1 MAQGTWREDPEE
13 NARLQRA
20 ANNWWFPYTEGRKR
34 SIPLEELDTT
44 PKEVGPLLQM
54 YKEGGGKS
62 VTIASPQGT
71 LVAEPTSKN
80 IFTGDWTPKIRLIP
94 HDEVADKA
102 AVTAMNRVGEFFN
115 APATLSPGL
124 NIKVSGRN
132 LRMNVGRGFTRTG
145 LGIRNAAST
154 AASNLPGAKTVSAL
168 RSMVKHG
175 PMEAGTGIG
184 TSNKPLFPIQYPLDT
199 SLKGVSPG
207 QKPIERE
214 LNRLL
219 SILQPQYDRAKTA
232 TDRGAISRAY
242 NAILLDPMDGALAK
256 RLANAKTWSAIL
268 GEVRKDWQKTNYDL
282 TLGLGMSDIHHNTGP
297 VAPSASVVAGT
308 STAERSN
315 ILQSQWLDFGRTF
328 GNTKGGPGEPD
339 KLVALSRWGHFKAHG
354 NNWKST
360 FLDPIINSLP
370 KNSTWKERNQV
381 LSQVSDAAF
390 SATRQVIDSKQYRSY
405 VQQIYDLIP
414 RDKMNLLLEKNP
426 NFDILAADLTSEELK
441 LWQSIMTNLPRD
453 VKNTLI
459 AMSKAEQY
467 KNDLDA
473 LPTFR

>member
-20 ANNWWFPYTEGRKR
+20 TKNWLFPYTEGRKR
-34 SIPLEELDTT
+34 SIPLEEMDSSPAALD
-44 PKEVGPLLQM
+44 EYVGPLLQM
-54 YKEGGGKS
+54 YRESGGKT

-80 IFTGDWTPKIRLIP
+80 VFTGDWTPKIRLIP

-132 LRMNVGRGFTRTG
+132 LRMNVGRGFARTG
-145 LGIRNAAST
+145 LSVRSAVSNTASK
-154 AASNLPGAKTVSAL
+154 LPGAKTASAL
-168 RSMVKHG
+168 KSIIREG
-175 PMEAGTGIG
+175 PMDAGTGIG
-184 TSNKPLFPIQYPLDT
+184 TGKPLFPIQYPLDT

-207 QKPIERE
+207 QKAKEAER
-214 LNRLL
+214 NRLL

-242 NAILLDPMDGALAK
+242 NAILVDPMDGALAK
-256 RLANAKTWSAIL
+256 RLANTKTAEAIL

-282 TLGLGMSDIHHNTGP
+282 NLGLGMSDIHHNTGP
-297 VAPSASVVAGT
+297 VAPSASVVAGA
-308 STAERSN
+308 STADRSN
-315 ILQSQWLDFGRTF
+315 ILLSQREMHGRTY
-328 GNTKGGPGEPD
+328 GNTRGGPGEPD

-354 NNWKST
+354 NNWNST
-360 FLDPIINSLP
+360 FLNPIINSLP

-414 RDKMNLLLEKNP
+414 RDKMHLLLEKNP
-426 NFDILAADLTSEELK
+426 NFDILSADLTSEELK
-441 LWQSIMTNLPRD
+441 LWQSIMNNLPRD
-453 VKNTLI
+453 IKNTLI
-459 AMSKAEQY
+459 AMSKVEHY
-467 KNDLDA
+467 KSMPDK
-473 LPTFR
+473 R